1 MPTVLHEESVDYK
14 YVTVAIL
21 RVDIFRLAY
30 SNRKIDFF
38 SGGWN
43 VITQFVIWKDD
54 LLAVVEPEP

>member
-30 SNRKIDFF
+30 SKRKIDFF